1 MKRLTALLVSGMLA
15 FSFNSALSMETCL
28 KCHKTAEKVAEN
40 IKKVGVKS
48 EAELVDYLKNKSSK
62 KGIHRSLK
70 DEEIK
75 EAFAKISG
83 KAEKKEAKESK
94 DTKETEK
101 KYQETKSVKKETTK
115 KKTIQKESIK
125 SAPSK
130 NANQTQVSPSK
141 EVTPK
146 QETPKAVTPSQ
157 DQPKSQAPSQEK
169 PKKKVEGC

>member
-1 MKRLTALLVSGMLA
+1 MKRLTVLLVGGMLA
-15 FSFNSALSMETCL
+15 FSFNSALSIESCL
-28 KCHKTAEKVAEN
+28 KCHKTADKVAEN

-48 EAELVDYLKNKSSK
+48 EVELVDYLKNKSSK

-75 EAFAKISG
+75 EAFTKISG
-83 KAEKKEAKESK
+83 NPEKKENKEAEKKSQ
-94 DTKETEK
+94 DTKH
-101 KYQETKSVKKETTK
+101 VKKETTK
-115 KKTIQKESIK
+115 EKTIQKKSTK

-130 NANQTQVSPSK
+130 NENQTQVSPSK
-141 EVTPK
+141 DVTPK